1 MVDTTDTPPA
11 GPATGDAPAAPR
23 RRGPGKATTAA
34 KAPSTRRKAAP
45 STVDQAEAAVKATAT
60 RVKRGAAKAE
70 GAVVDAA
77 KDAVK
82 VVTPRGGRGK
92 AKAATKTTRKS
103 PSKKAGRGKWG
114 VAAIAGGLAAAGAA
128 AALLSLRGSSAAKGE
143 APADPSKG
151 AHQPDGSDSSK
162 SFQAGIADENSVPN

>member
-1 MVDTTDTPPA
+1 MADTTDTPPA
-11 GPATGDAPAAPR
+11 GLATGDAPATPR

-34 KAPSTRRKAAP
+34 KVPSTRRKAAP
-45 STVDQAEAAVKATAT
+45 STVDQAEAAVKDTAT

-82 VVTPRGGRGK
+82 AVTPRGGRGK

-103 PSKKAGRGKWG
+103 PTKKAGRGKWG